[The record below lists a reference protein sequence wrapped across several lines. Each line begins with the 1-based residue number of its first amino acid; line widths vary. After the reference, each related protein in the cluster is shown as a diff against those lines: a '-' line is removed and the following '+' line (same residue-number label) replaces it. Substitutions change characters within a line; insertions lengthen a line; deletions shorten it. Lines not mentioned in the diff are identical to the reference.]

1 MGDMLHTDLDALR
14 ILAARV
20 RNEADTITAIDP
32 VALIAEAA
40 GAMPNSAIGAA
51 ASGAGAPLRTL
62 LHHMAGRLETMAA
75 TTESG
80 TRTYEEADHAYR
92 TQLDNYLTGTA

>member
-14 ILAARV
+14 IMAARI

-32 VALIAEAA
+32 VALLAEAA

-51 ASGAGAPLRTL
+51 ASGAGEPLRAL
-62 LHHMAGRLETMAA
+62 LARMATRLETLAA
-75 TTESG
+75 TTDS
-80 TRTYEEADHAYR
+80 TARTYEATDHAYR
-92 TQLDNYLTGTA
+92 TQLDDYLTGTA